1 VGLQH
6 RLPAEWPA
14 AESGSTDARFGSAC
28 GNADDGRGGGS
39 GKGGPRGDCCGHG
52 SSSSGTG
59 SSEDEDEDEGAC
71 EDAALSLPGAL
82 AWRALAAVADDEPS
96 EPVGRRPCARCRRP
110 AGLPR
115 ANSNRTKA
123 EGAACCCRCP
133 EVHLPRVAVA
143 PALGRVVCCRVV
155 GPPATSAAV
164 LSGTVLLPLPRPFA
178 AAAWE
183 ALLRLP
189 AAAAAPS
196 LPLHSSTSP
205 PPWAPPPRL
214 PGVVLVR
221 GDCVAGPGCGDAE
234 ASAAWAAGAA
244 ESLARGGCGL
254 LVCGGAVPPAL
265 AAYCAHLPRRRTS
278 PSSTSTGSSS
288 STSPGSSS
296 SSSSRAP
303 ASPCIAVVPHCP
315 PHLLAALASLVHA
328 RVWNDLND
336 ELSLREAGG
345 GGDDD
350 DDGGGDE
357 TTADHASSPHFLT
370 DWVLPQVSARVWRG
384 GWASAQRWAESEAS
398 APELGAGDA
407 APATFVAVSAAD
419 VDTAA
424 SSSTAAAALASQRRG
439 AACVSVVVCG
449 PTSAQCDEV

>member
-1 VGLQH
+1 V
-6 RLPAEWPA
+6 
-14 AESGSTDARFGSAC
+14 
-28 GNADDGRGGGS
+28 
-39 GKGGPRGDCCGHG
+39 
-52 SSSSGTG
+52 
-59 SSEDEDEDEGAC
+59 
-71 EDAALSLPGAL
+71 
-82 AWRALAAVADDEPS
+82 
-96 EPVGRRPCARCRRP
+96 
-110 AGLPR
+110 
-115 ANSNRTKA
+115 
-123 EGAACCCRCP
+123 
-133 EVHLPRVAVA
+133 
-143 PALGRVVCCRVV
+143 
-155 GPPATSAAV
+155 
-164 LSGTVLLPLPRPFA
+164 
-178 AAAWE
+178 
-183 ALLRLP
+183 
-189 AAAAAPS
+189 
-196 LPLHSSTSP
+196 
-205 PPWAPPPRL
+205 
-214 PGVVLVR
+214 GVVLVR
-221 GDCVAGPGCGDAE
+221 GDCVAGPGCADAE
-234 ASAAWAAGAA
+234 AAAAWAASAA
-244 ESLARGGCGL
+244 GSLARGGCGL

-265 AAYCAHLPRRRTS
+265 AAYCAHLPRRCTS
-278 PSSTSTGSSS
+278 P
-288 STSPGSSS
+288 
-296 SSSSRAP
+296 SSSRAP